1 MILTAF
7 CYCFPGILQK
17 GDGRNIYMKQKPR
30 VLRTLMGDGHQREVS
45 CRPCDGSANKQRL
58 LTPAALASGPDGSL
72 YIGDFNLIRRVLPD
86 NTVKTVV
93 SLK

>member
-1 MILTAF
+1 MFLT
-7 CYCFPGILQK
+7 GILQK
-17 GDGRNIYMKQKPR
+17 GDGRNIHLKQKPR

-45 CRPCDGSANKQRL
+45 CKPCDGHANRQRL

-72 YIGDFNLIRRVLPD
+72 YIADFNLIRRILPD